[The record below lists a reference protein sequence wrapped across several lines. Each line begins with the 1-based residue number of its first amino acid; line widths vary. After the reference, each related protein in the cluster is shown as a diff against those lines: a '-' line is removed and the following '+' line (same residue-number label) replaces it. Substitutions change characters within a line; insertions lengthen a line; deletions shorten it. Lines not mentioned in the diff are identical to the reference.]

1 MSAVRLL
8 SRLRPSARLRLPRR
22 LRLPARL
29 RGPGRDR
36 GTVSIE
42 FLGFLPILLV
52 VGLAVVQLGLAAFA
66 VQQAGTGA
74 RAAARTASMD
84 ETDHPPDPQAAG
96 RAAMTGWVAR
106 DAQVSVD
113 GGGGDA
119 VSATVRVTI
128 PSLVPG
134 VADFGTASRSAT
146 MPRPQ
151 EPGALGLRPAAAP
164 YEGAPPR

>member
-1 MSAVRLL
+1 MSA
-8 SRLRPSARLRLPRR
+8 LRLPA

-29 RGPGRDR
+29 RGHGRDR

-84 ETDHPPDPQAAG
+84 EADHPGDPQAAG
-96 RAAMTGWVAR
+96 RAAMTGWVSR
-106 DAQVSVD
+106 GAQVSVD
-113 GGGGDA
+113 GGGDE
-119 VSATVRVTI
+119 VRATVRVTI
-128 PSLVPG
+128 PSLLPG
-134 VADFGTASRSAT
+134 IKDFGSASRSAT

-151 EPGALGLRPAAAP
+151 KSAALGPGAPDP
-164 YEGAPPR
+164 YEGALPR